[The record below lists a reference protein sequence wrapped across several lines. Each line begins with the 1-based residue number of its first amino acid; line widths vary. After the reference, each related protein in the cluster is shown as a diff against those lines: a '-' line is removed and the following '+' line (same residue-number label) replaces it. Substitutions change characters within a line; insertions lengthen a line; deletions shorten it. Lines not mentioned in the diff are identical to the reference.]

1 MIRFFLKIIIIFN
14 LIPLSCFAMP
24 NWERW
29 DHKEG
34 DIGRL
39 NKKNCNDNEVIFRG
53 LGYGYTL
60 WTINESKIIN
70 GGLPGGLPG
79 QRDGLERQYINIKEV
94 IINFKDGQKINEV
107 GIFLNRGNSAEFE
120 SKNISYGRATG
131 GYSLTYK
138 GELIC
143 DYDKTRY
150 WRKIN

>member
-1 MIRFFLKIIIIFN
+1 MIKFYLKTILIFN
-14 LIPLSCFAMP
+14 LIPFSCLAIP

-29 DHKEG
+29 DSKGGGTSKLIKEF
-34 DIGRL
+34 
-39 NKKNCNDNEVIFRG
+39 CNDNEVIFRD

-60 WTINESKIIN
+60 WTINESKIIY
-70 GGLPGGLPG
+70 GGLSGGLPG

-107 GIFLNRGNSAEFE
+107 GLFLNRGNSAEFE

-150 WRKIN
+150 W